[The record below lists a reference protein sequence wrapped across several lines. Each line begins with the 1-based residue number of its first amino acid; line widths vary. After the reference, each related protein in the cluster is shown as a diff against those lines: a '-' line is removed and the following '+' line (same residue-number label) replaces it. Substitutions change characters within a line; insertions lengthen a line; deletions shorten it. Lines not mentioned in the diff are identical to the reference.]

1 MSGIEFIVAGLIACV
16 VILFIAI
23 IAMFMMS
30 SDTEK
35 VRVENKRVLNIA
47 IVDINK
53 NIELLAKHLEVDNS
67 LSVYGDGGCSLYL
80 HTGYEI
86 SPNTRI
92 NLLMD
97 HLNLEVKEGEPSATM
112 LVKKKPIKKG
122 K

>member
-1 MSGIEFIVAGLIACV
+1 MSGIEFIVVGLIACV

-86 SPNTRI
+86 A
-92 NLLMD
+92 
-97 HLNLEVKEGEPSATM
+97 PSATM